1 MKVDAK
7 KATETKKKSKWGP
20 FLGGLVVGLPVGL
33 LAFLKWV
40 CTLSFT
46 SRLSPDFFHQCESEY
61 PKAMSYLRKYV
72 PLNWPEQEVVEEV
85 VEEEE
90 GPITVTI
97 KEDELEEQIRNL
109 LHSMEEKETIDGVDV
124 ERIISV
130 LVAAREMLLEEKQA
144 LAVCPVSPSDILEE
158 EKPVEATE
166 ASESTET
173 TPEPPSEPAL
183 EEIPA
188 QVIPAKETP
197 VEAVESSEPSEPSE
211 PSEWHITFAAAPE
224 EGEWGFTSLLREVRE
239 ELRELKE
246 VRQEVRAVRR
256 DDVHEL
262 VREIEE
268 EIEEVKEELNEKKK
282 EESSSEE
289 RKSVP
294 EVKESTPEVK
304 ESTPEVKESTSEMKE
319 DSSNEESEL
328 MERAERVLKAAE
340 AAKEAAA
347 KPKEHVEVVEEVE
360 MVEQPTEEPEKPAE
374 ESAEPV
380 EESVD
385 EPADQLIEEASSE
398 PAKPI
403 EEPAKLIEE
412 PAKPIE
418 EPAKPID
425 QPIDQPTKKPTIPT
439 QQPAKPIPQPDA
451 FGFSDWSRA
460 TAVLEQAR
468 RRLLPAVSPAILQ
481 QVETAIE
488 EGMSSVTQQLNAALA
503 SSQESE
509 VREAIAQLEQQ
520 LREATVEEANRLYS
534 VLSEQRREL
543 ETRFED
549 ELAATEAKVRQ
560 AVREELSAEEKE
572 EVARTLQEYK
582 ARVTAIQRGY
592 IDHLDDLV
600 YAEEMLEKGRRL
612 QKEAA
617 LREELQA
624 ASAVETADLRRTMA
638 EDAEEKSQVRVG
650 ELSHFQTLKETQR
663 KVAALAERIERT
675 RRVFEEVLLHQERQ
689 RAFLHLQQAALHGE
703 TLQEATTAL
712 QRKAGDDVILQHLL
726 GKIPASVREKGLPPT
741 VHYLTEFE
749 ALRPEARAASK
760 TAEDASFAGQLLGRA
775 VVSMVGTE
783 GVDPSDPLVQIER
796 MGVCLSE
803 WASEGSVRRRG
814 DLRQAYAIGSQLE
827 GGSRAVLADWLAE
840 VKERLEFETAMR
852 EIQLHLEREATYV
865 NMDLSRL
872 C

>member
-1 MKVDAK
+1 MGEQMKVDAK

-166 ASESTET
+166 A

-188 QVIPAKETP
+188 QAIPAKETP

-294 EVKESTPEVK
+294 EVKESTPE
-304 ESTPEVKESTSEMKE
+304 MKE

-347 KPKEHVEVVEEVE
+347 KPEEHVEVVEEVE

-840 VKERLEFETAMR
+840 VKERLDFETAMR

>member
-166 ASESTET
+166 ASESTEA
-173 TPEPPSEPAL
+173 TPEPPSEPTL

-188 QVIPAKETP
+188 KAIPAKETP

-211 PSEWHITFAAAPE
+211 WHITSAAAPE

-282 EESSSEE
+282 GESSSEE
-289 RKSVP
+289 KESVP

-304 ESTPEVKESTSEMKE
+304 ESVPEVKESVPEVKESTSEMKE

-340 AAKEAAA
+340 AAKESAA
-347 KPKEHVEVVEEVE
+347 KPEEHVEVVEEVE

-398 PAKPI
+398 PAKP
-403 EEPAKLIEE
+403 IEE

-468 RRLLPAVSPAILQ
+468 RRLLPAVSPALLQ

-796 MGVCLSE
+796 VGVCLSE

-840 VKERLEFETAMR
+840 VKERLDFETAIR

>member
-1 MKVDAK
+1 M
-7 KATETKKKSKWGP
+7 
-20 FLGGLVVGLPVGL
+20 
-33 LAFLKWV
+33 
-40 CTLSFT
+40 
-46 SRLSPDFFHQCESEY
+46 
-61 PKAMSYLRKYV
+61 
-72 PLNWPEQEVVEEV
+72 
-85 VEEEE
+85 
-90 GPITVTI
+90 
-97 KEDELEEQIRNL
+97 
-109 LHSMEEKETIDGVDV
+109 
-124 ERIISV
+124 
-130 LVAAREMLLEEKQA
+130 
-144 LAVCPVSPSDILEE
+144 
-158 EKPVEATE
+158 
-166 ASESTET
+166 
-173 TPEPPSEPAL
+173 
-183 EEIPA
+183 
-188 QVIPAKETP
+188 
-197 VEAVESSEPSEPSE
+197 
-211 PSEWHITFAAAPE
+211 
-224 EGEWGFTSLLREVRE
+224 
-239 ELRELKE
+239 
-246 VRQEVRAVRR
+246 
-256 DDVHEL
+256 
-262 VREIEE
+262 
-268 EIEEVKEELNEKKK
+268 
-282 EESSSEE
+282 
-289 RKSVP
+289 
-294 EVKESTPEVK
+294 
-304 ESTPEVKESTSEMKE
+304 
-319 DSSNEESEL
+319 
-328 MERAERVLKAAE
+328 
-340 AAKEAAA
+340 
-347 KPKEHVEVVEEVE
+347 
-360 MVEQPTEEPEKPAE
+360 
-374 ESAEPV
+374 
-380 EESVD
+380 
-385 EPADQLIEEASSE
+385 
-398 PAKPI
+398 
-403 EEPAKLIEE
+403 
-412 PAKPIE
+412 
-418 EPAKPID
+418 
-425 QPIDQPTKKPTIPT
+425 
-439 QQPAKPIPQPDA
+439 
-451 FGFSDWSRA
+451 
-460 TAVLEQAR
+460 
-468 RRLLPAVSPAILQ
+468 
-481 QVETAIE
+481 ETAIE

-543 ETRFED
+543 EMRFED

-840 VKERLEFETAMR
+840 VKERLDFETAMR

>member
-166 ASESTET
+166 A

-188 QVIPAKETP
+188 QAIPAKETP

-294 EVKESTPEVK
+294 EVKESTPE
-304 ESTPEVKESTSEMKE
+304 MKE

-347 KPKEHVEVVEEVE
+347 KPEEHVEVVEEVE

-840 VKERLEFETAMR
+840 VKERLDFETAMR